1 MKKFILILLV
11 VLLGQQTVNAQKTLK
26 VWVVRHAEKV
36 TDDPKDRD
44 PQLSTIGAER
54 AEALKKYLG
63 GEKLDSIFSTN
74 YKRTKLTGFPLADKI
89 GINIKTYSPD
99 GQKALAKQLMA
110 NAAGKKVLIIGHSN
124 SVLEIVEAFGAER
137 PIKELVEESDYDYIF
152 AITIKGDK
160 VSVKVDHY
168 GAAHHAKE

>member
-1 MKKFILILLV
+1 MKNFILILLM
-11 VLLGQQTVNAQKTLK
+11 VLLGQQSVNAQKTLK
-26 VWVVRHAEKV
+26 VWVVRHAEKL
-36 TDDPKDRD
+36 TDDPKERD
-44 PQLSTIGAER
+44 PHLSTIGLER

-63 GEKLDSIFSTN
+63 GERIDSIFSTN

-89 GINIKTYSPD
+89 GINIKTYNPN
-99 GQKALAKQLMA
+99 GQKALAKQLIA

-124 SVLEIVEAFGAER
+124 SVLEIIEAFGGER

-168 GAAHHAKE
+168 GVAHHSKE